1 MNSTER
7 YRILQNIVAQQGV
20 EADLYA
26 ELAKAEQMINMM
38 DQGKMMPPPV
48 PPEINEPMMSQ
59 PQAPMSQPM
68 QSPEESEPTM
78 GKYDNL

>member
-48 PPEINEPMMSQ
+48 PPEITEPMQ
-59 PQAPMSQPM
+59 PPMGQPM
-68 QSPEESEPTM
+68 QPPEESEPTM

>member
-1 MNSTER
+1 MNSSER
-7 YRILQNIVAQQGV
+7 FRILQNIVAQQGV

-38 DQGKMMPPPV
+38 EQGKMMPPPV
-48 PPEINEPMMSQ
+48 PPEITDPAMSQ
-59 PQAPMSQPM
+59 PTQ
-68 QSPEESEPTM
+68 PEEPTE